1 MTTLAH
7 HRAPAGKSNRIDT
20 TIPPTLS
27 KPAMPLAS
35 HSQSQSTRS
44 AAQPGAARVSSRNV
58 IAKGPALSSSSSS
71 FEHARAS
78 RKHSSSNNH
87 SHSETIDEAYE
98 VGGLPDESRLGR
110 SRSHSHSNSH
120 SNSSSFSRTDALLA
134 RTNQGRIQ
142 SASSNPSASAAA
154 VPDANF
160 RAGIKLIQQAYEDKY
175 QALEEEV
182 NTWKWISEEQSTQMA
197 AMAAELAK
205 VEGDYAALRK
215 EMAQLEMFRK
225 AIVSMVDQH
234 SGVSL
239 AELEQSILGTIEADA
254 ENLEAGYDAA
264 IDADTSSFMLDDDA
278 VSSIAPLPAHG
289 QHRREDYPTRERVA
303 GISAAVAS
311 SFRFSPQRLA
321 PRPRAS
327 TETAVRRPKSTQQ
340 NMDVKNRSTVMRE
353 SLSPLAHH
361 SAPSSRRRTDALSDS
376 SSSGLKMLQKSG
388 STDSLRKRNTIS
400 ASSRPLYPA
409 ASHSSADPSKR
420 HSSVSPLSP
429 RVRAATS
436 SSRAATG
443 SNSFTSNST
452 PSTSPRQPLLNHAA
466 STAAAT
472 LSNSMAARTAR
483 QHQQQKEYSLGVR
496 SSMSHLAGGSG
507 VAPKSSNQSLR
518 ERRQPSS
525 EESPGVQRNQSSQSN
540 GVQSSH
546 RTHRSNSGAASVN
559 ALSPAAIELLRE
571 HELQQQREKEEDEE
585 SGTHRRRVSNGHAG
599 RRASHHFQSPE
610 DEDQRR
616 SVHHTRTRSGTNGS
630 VHSNHQMHSATEPE
644 NNVVHGHPLRS
655 GNDAS
660 ARAEASSPPRRR
672 QSQLYADK
680 AAPISKSSSI
690 SKATESQQQPQQ
702 QQSNG
707 GVDASAFT
715 MLYKEIRD
723 SMDATSFGL
732 FARVVTAF
740 NEGEKTTEET
750 LQEVGK
756 IVNDQGLNQRFRD
769 LIHQAIAE
777 KESQLENDAGNET
790 MEGDITLD
798 LDQSLLVEHD
808 DGMESGSAAEVSM
821 AQDVTESRLTADTG
835 DSSVSDDP
843 DQGLVGAMGA
853 LELVSVEA
861 HPFEEGVSAGHV
873 EVLEDDDEGG
883 LGMGNNS
890 ESKRASYQ
898 LHMRSV

>member
-1 MTTLAH
+1 M
-7 HRAPAGKSNRIDT
+7 
-20 TIPPTLS
+20 
-27 KPAMPLAS
+27 
-35 HSQSQSTRS
+35 Q
-44 AAQPGAARVSSRNV
+44 
-58 IAKGPALSSSSSS
+58 
-71 FEHARAS
+71 
-78 RKHSSSNNH
+78 
-87 SHSETIDEAYE
+87 
-98 VGGLPDESRLGR
+98 
-110 SRSHSHSNSH
+110 
-120 SNSSSFSRTDALLA
+120 
-134 RTNQGRIQ
+134 
-142 SASSNPSASAAA
+142 
-154 VPDANF
+154 
-160 RAGIKLIQQAYEDKY
+160 AGIKLIQQAYVDKY

-182 NTWKWISEEQSTQMA
+182 NTWKWISEEQSTQ
-197 AMAAELAK
+197 
-205 VEGDYAALRK
+205 
-215 EMAQLEMFRK
+215 MAQLEMFRK

-278 VSSIAPLPAHG
+278 VSSIAPLPAHD
-289 QHRREDYPTRERVA
+289 QHRREDYPTREGAA

-311 SFRFSPQRLA
+311 SFKFSPQRLA

-327 TETAVRRPKSTQQ
+327 TETAVKRPKSTQQ
-340 NMDVKNRSTVMRE
+340 NMDLRE

-361 SAPSSRRRTDALSDS
+361 SAPNSRRRTEALSDS
-376 SSSGLKMLQKSG
+376 SYSGLKMLQKSG
-388 STDSLRKRNTIS
+388 STDSLKKRNTIS

-409 ASHSSADPSKR
+409 VSHSSGDPSKR

-443 SNSFTSNST
+443 SNSFTFNST

-472 LSNSMAARTAR
+472 LSNSMTARTAR

-496 SSMSHLAGGSG
+496 SSTSHLAGGSG
-507 VAPKSSNQSLR
+507 VAPKSSHQSLR

-525 EESPGVQRNQSSQSN
+525 EESPGVQRNQSSRSN

-546 RTHRSNSGAASVN
+546 RAHRSNSGGASMN
-559 ALSPAAIELLRE
+559 GLSPAAIELLRE
-571 HELQQQREKEEDEE
+571 QELQQRHEKEEEE
-585 SGTHRRRVSNGHAG
+585 EEEENGTHHRRVSSGHAG
-599 RRASHHFQSPE
+599 RRASHHYQPSE
-610 DEDQRR
+610 DEEQR
-616 SVHHTRTRSGTNGS
+616 
-630 VHSNHQMHSATEPE
+630 QPE
-644 NNVVHGHPLRS
+644 NNVHGHPLRP
-655 GNDAS
+655 GNESS
-660 ARAEASSPPRRR
+660 ARIESASPSRRR
-672 QSQLYADK
+672 QSQLYGDK
-680 AAPISKSSSI
+680 AAPTSKSSSI
-690 SKATESQQQPQQ
+690 SKATEDQQ
-702 QQSNG
+702 QQQQNNG

-756 IVNDQGLNQRFRD
+756 IVKDHGLNQRFRD

-777 KESQLENDAGNET
+777 KESQLENDVGNET

-798 LDQSLLVEHD
+798 LDLDQSLLVEQD
-808 DGMESGSAAEVSM
+808 DVESVSAAEVSM
-821 AQDVTESRLTADTG
+821 AQDVTESGLTADTD

-843 DQGLVGAMGA
+843 DQDQGLVGAMGA
-853 LELVSVEA
+853 LELISVEP
-861 HPFEEGVSAGHV
+861 HPFEEGVSEGHV
-873 EVLEDDDEGG
+873 EVLVDDDEGS
-883 LGMGNNS
+883 LGMGSNN
-890 ESKRASYQ
+890 ESKRASYL